1 MFMNSNSGLNKNP
14 ISSGISLLSVP
25 ILGVYFLL
33 TPVRPETGS
42 SLEYAYEIL
51 SAVSSSFQ
59 GMQLAFY
66 TAYISSR
73 YSRHYAYN
81 HRWASLPKKAMV
93 TSFPLLS
100 K

>member
-1 MFMNSNSGLNKNP
+1 MKLVSDLCV
-14 ISSGISLLSVP
+14 LLAVP

-59 GMQLAFY
+59 GER
-66 TAYISSR
+66 SE
-73 YSRHYAYN
+73 
-81 HRWASLPKKAMV
+81 
-93 TSFPLLS
+93 
-100 K
+100 